1 MTWDPPPPRPQV
13 LIYTEDFR
21 WERADRERAQERI
34 QSLQDQLARLQQELH
49 VQVNLREAN
58 HIVLQSD
65 AHRTHTHTP
74 K

>member
-1 MTWDPPPPRPQV
+1 MWHTPLGPQV

-34 QSLQDQLARLQQELH
+34 QNLQDQLARLQQELNI
-49 VQVNLREAN
+49 QVTCLITE
-58 HIVLQSD
+58 LQSD

-74 K
+74 A